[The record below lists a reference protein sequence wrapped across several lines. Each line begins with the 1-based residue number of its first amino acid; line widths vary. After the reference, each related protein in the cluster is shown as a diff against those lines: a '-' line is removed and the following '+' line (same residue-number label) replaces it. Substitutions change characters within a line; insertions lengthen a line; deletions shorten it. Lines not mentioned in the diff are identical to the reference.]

1 MLEDKLTEIKE
12 KLLKMANISEEMVQ
26 LAIKSITDKNSAFCD
41 KVINEL
47 ELEVNN
53 LEIEIDEDA
62 IETLALFAPQ
72 AKDLRMLTMIVKM
85 VKDLERVGD
94 LSVNIAE
101 FARELIP
108 QPDVKPY
115 IDLPRM
121 TEIAVRMLDDSIT
134 AFVAQDAS
142 LGREVCKRDDVVDGL
157 NDQIIRELITF
168 MLSDP
173 KTINRSIL
181 IIRISE
187 NVERIADQA
196 TNIGEYVVYI
206 AESKVIKHHHF
217 EVEDKEEH
225 TK

>member
-1 MLEDKLTEIKE
+1 MLENRLAIIKE
-12 KLLKMANISEEMVQ
+12 RLLKMANIAEEMVQ
-26 LAIKSITDKNSAFCD
+26 LSIKSIVEKNLSYTD

-47 ELEVNN
+47 EPLVNN
-53 LEIEIDEDA
+53 LEIEIDEYA
-62 IETLALFAPQ
+62 IEALAIYTPEAN
-72 AKDLRMLTMIVKM
+72 DLRMLTMIIKM

-94 LSVNIAE
+94 SSVNIAE

-115 IDLPRM
+115 IDLPKM
-121 TEIAVRMLDDSIT
+121 ADVAVKMLDDSII
-134 AFVAQDAS
+134 AFITKDAA
-142 LGREVCKRDDVVDGL
+142 LGREICTRDDVVDAL
-157 NDQIIRELITF
+157 NDQIIAELTTF
-168 MLSDP
+168 MVKDP

-217 EVEDKEEH
+217 EVEDKES
-225 TK
+225 

>member
-1 MLEDKLTEIKE
+1 MLEDRLKVLTEKV
-12 KLLKMANISEEMVQ
+12 LKMSSIAEEMVK
-26 LAIKSITDKNSAFCD
+26 LSVKSIVEKKMELAE

-47 ELEVNN
+47 EPQVNE
-53 LEIEIDEDA
+53 LEIEIDDLA
-62 IETLALFAPQ
+62 IETLALYSPQ
-72 AKDLRMLTMIVKM
+72 AKNLRKIAMIIKM

-101 FARELIP
+101 FGRELIP

-121 TEIAVRMLDDSIT
+121 TETALQMLDDAIT
-134 AFVAQDAS
+134 AFVNEDS
-142 LGREVCKRDDVVDGL
+142 KLGREICVRDDIVDQL
-157 NDQIIRELITF
+157 NDQIIRELITY

-173 KTINRSIL
+173 RTINRAIL
-181 IIRISE
+181 IIRVSE

-206 AESKVIKHHHF
+206 GEGKVIKHHHF
-217 EVEDKEEH
+217 EKEENN
-225 TK
+225 

>member
-1 MLEDKLTEIKE
+1 MLEDRLKTLTEKI
-12 KLLKMANISEEMVQ
+12 LKMSSIAEEMVK
-26 LAIKSITDKNSAFCD
+26 LSVRSIVEKKMEWAE

-47 ELEVNN
+47 EPQVND
-53 LEIEIDEDA
+53 LEIEIDDLA
-62 IETLALFAPQ
+62 IETLALYAPQ
-72 AKDLRMLTMIVKM
+72 AKNLRKVAMIIKM

-121 TEIAVRMLDDSIT
+121 AETALQMLDDAIT
-134 AFVAQDAS
+134 AFVNEDSA
-142 LGREVCKRDDVVDGL
+142 LGKEICIRDDIVDQL
-157 NDQIIRELITF
+157 NDQIIRELITY

-173 KTINRSIL
+173 RTINRAIL
-181 IIRISE
+181 IIRVSE

-206 AESKVIKHHHF
+206 GEGKVIKHHHF
-217 EVEDKEEH
+217 EKEN
-225 TK
+225 

>member
-1 MLEDKLTEIKE
+1 MLEDRLKALTEKI
-12 KLLKMANISEEMVQ
+12 LKMSSIAEEMVK
-26 LAIKSITDKNSAFCD
+26 LSVRSIVEKKMEWAE

-47 ELEVNN
+47 EPQVND
-53 LEIEIDEDA
+53 LEIEIDDLA
-62 IETLALFAPQ
+62 IETLALYAPQ
-72 AKDLRMLTMIVKM
+72 AKNLRKVAMIIKM

-121 TEIAVRMLDDSIT
+121 AETALQMLDDAIT
-134 AFVAQDAS
+134 AFVNEDSA
-142 LGREVCKRDDVVDGL
+142 LGKEICIRDDIVDQL
-157 NDQIIRELITF
+157 NDQIIRELITY

-173 KTINRSIL
+173 RTINRAIL
-181 IIRISE
+181 IIRVSE

-206 AESKVIKHHHF
+206 GEGKVIKHHHF
-217 EVEDKEEH
+217 EKEN
-225 TK
+225 

>member
-1 MLEDKLTEIKE
+1 MLEKRLVGIRE
-12 KLLKMANISEEMVQ
+12 KLLKMSNISEQMVV
-26 LAIKSITDKNSAFCD
+26 LSIKSLTEKNLSYANQ
-41 KVINEL
+41 VIEEL
-47 ELEVNN
+47 EPQVNN

-62 IETLALFAPQ
+62 IKTLAIYSPE
-72 AKDLRMLTMIVKM
+72 AKDLRLLTMIIKM

-121 TEIAVRMLDDSIT
+121 ADIAVKMLDDSIA
-134 AFVAQDAS
+134 AFISQDAS
-142 LGREVCKRDDVVDGL
+142 LGRDVCKRDDLVDNL

-173 KTINRSIL
+173 TTINRAIL
-181 IIRISE
+181 IIRITE

-217 EVEDKEEH
+217 EIEDKDI
-225 TK
+225 